1 MRLPPPEH
9 AAGNAATGMLVG
21 PVKVELA
28 GVAKSTWNFHKLSE
42 FVPKFRYMSGAP
54 AGGALDPSRS
64 DGSRLPKL
72 ELSWKQTWVAA
83 APARIAALS
92 SAHARAPTKV
102 LPLTMLNDV

>member
-1 MRLPPPEH
+1 MQLPPPEH
-9 AAGNAATGMLVG
+9 AAVNAATGMLVG

-64 DGSRLPKL
+64 DGNRLPTL
-72 ELSWKQTWVAA
+72 ELSWKQTCVST
-83 APARIAALS
+83 APVSILLQTN
-92 SAHARAPTKV
+92 AHARAQPNV
-102 LPLTMLNDV
+102 LPL